1 MTDGT
6 RLNLGTDGDMSASD
20 DVTDAGSVAY
30 QHKVQRVKPGW
41 GTDGNYVD
49 PSHVT
54 PLPVDAYTETA
65 ALSDGGALLTPKF
78 ATISVVSSSGD
89 QTIVSGVASKK
100 IRVLAYLFSVNAGVN
115 VKWKTG
121 TSTDISGLM
130 YVSQTGGFVSGY
142 CPVGHMETVAGQ
154 ALTLNLSASA
164 SVGGHLTYVEV

>member
-30 QHKVQRVKPGW
+30 QQKVQRVKPGW
-41 GTDGNYVD
+41 GADGSYVD
-49 PSHVT
+49 PSHTT

-65 ALSDGGALLTPKF
+65 ALSNAGTLLTPKF
-78 ATISVVSSSGD
+78 IKIATSGGSGD
-89 QTIVSGVASKK
+89 ETIVSAVGGKK
-100 IRVLAYLFSVNAGVN
+100 IRVLAYVFSVSTGVN
-115 VKWKTG
+115 VKWK
-121 TSTDISGLM
+121 SSAATDISGLF

-154 ALTLNLSASA
+154 ALILNLSASA
-164 SVGGHLTYVEV
+164 TVGGHLTYVEV